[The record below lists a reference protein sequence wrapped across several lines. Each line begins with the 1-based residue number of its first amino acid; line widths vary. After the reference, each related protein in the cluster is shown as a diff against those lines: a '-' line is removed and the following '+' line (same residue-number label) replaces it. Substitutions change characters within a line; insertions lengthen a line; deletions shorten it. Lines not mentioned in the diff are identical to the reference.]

1 MLLLLFECECAAM
14 LCYHAALLAWL
25 RRTSVMYSFPISAWF
40 HRIIASISGV
50 STPIIRAMSTKVH
63 RPKGRSVSKNLCCDE
78 RERARERD
86 EQREREKRC
95 GGCCCCAAAADLERR
110 DDAAVDGGV
119 RDLVFAE
126 GAVCEDGGDGVPFA
140 RDLCCLG
147 IIERERERVGCV
159 SERVARIVCG

>member
-1 MLLLLFECECAAM
+1 MLLLLLFECDSAAM
-14 LCYHAALLAWL
+14 LCYHAALLLLL

-78 RERARERD
+78 RGRT
-86 EQREREKRC
+86 REREREMSRESARK
-95 GGCCCCAAAADLERR
+95 GAAAALLLLLADLERG

-147 IIERERERVGCV
+147 IIERERECV
-159 SERVARIVCG
+159 WVV

>member
-1 MLLLLFECECAAM
+1 MSRESARKGAA
-14 LCYHAALLAWL
+14 AALLL
-25 RRTSVMYSFPISAWF
+25 
-40 HRIIASISGV
+40 
-50 STPIIRAMSTKVH
+50 
-63 RPKGRSVSKNLCCDE
+63 
-78 RERARERD
+78 
-86 EQREREKRC
+86 
-95 GGCCCCAAAADLERR
+95 ADLERG